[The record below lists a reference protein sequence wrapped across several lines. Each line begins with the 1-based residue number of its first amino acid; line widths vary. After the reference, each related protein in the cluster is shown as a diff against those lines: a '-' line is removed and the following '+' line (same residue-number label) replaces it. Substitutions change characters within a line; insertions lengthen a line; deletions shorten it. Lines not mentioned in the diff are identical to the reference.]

1 MQEPYHF
8 LPLEEAR
15 QLLREHFGIEG
26 QMKTLAGEVDANFK
40 VKTNENNFLLKIS
53 RSGTDEEFLL
63 FQQNILKYLE
73 QREICSCI
81 YEDGQKEQ
89 IWEFPLET
97 PELFQDLKQQD
108 FVRTQRSNGEKIYLR
123 LLSWVEGKLWSDLRY
138 YDEKL
143 LYSLGSA
150 AGALTASLAEFRDV
164 YAQRTY
170 AWDINNAGWTQEY
183 QHYFKGR
190 KKEQIKK
197 FHRGFKNIASQLKS
211 CRHSVVHN
219 DSNDNNI
226 IVTPFDQGYRV
237 KSIIDFGD
245 AVYTATINDLAV
257 CITYA
262 VMDQTNPLEAAI
274 PIVKGYHRQFPLE
287 EKELEL
293 LYWLVGARL
302 IISLTQSALN
312 REKEPENDYLIISE
326 KPALLLLE
334 QWDQISPET
343 ATAFFRKACGYE
355 AHRNYSAFKA
365 FAQNNRVK
373 FSSLF
378 KTQLPVEEIRLDLS
392 SATIPNLADYRDP
405 KKLKHQIREINSD
418 QKMSL
423 LTGGYGEVRPDFMM
437 DEQRV
442 ETNSGSYWKAKLLGT
457 QAWQFEVLS
466 LSSPFDGKVVYKDS
480 WRLFVAHAMEIS
492 QTAST
497 KPEENELY
505 SEGKTGG
512 DQPGRPEALKN
523 GKFHLLYSNVEPAAT
538 VKVGEM
544 VKRGDFLGIVK
555 SDDSPFF
562 LQLMLQDPLDTSVEV
577 SCLYQNFGTFQE
589 LYPDPALL
597 FEDLRVLD
605 NPVDITSKIMFR
617 KKHLGKS
624 LSLSYKQPLEMLRGE
639 GVFLI
644 DHTGR
649 RYMDLVNNVAHVGH
663 EHPNVVKAGQ
673 AQMAMLNTNSRYLH
687 DNILEL
693 SENLLSTFP
702 VELSVV
708 HFVNSGSEA
717 NELAIRMA
725 KAYTGEKDF
734 ISMQLGYHGNSNA
747 CIDISSYKFDGKGGK
762 GAPAHTHVVPLP
774 DTLRGK
780 YCGANAGEKYASHVR
795 ELVQQ
800 LRDKGLKPAAF
811 IAESIISC
819 AGQIELPDNFL
830 KEAYEVVRDAGG
842 LCIADEV
849 QVGCGRVG
857 THFWGFEH
865 HGVVP
870 DIVTIGK
877 PLGNGHPLAAVVCT
891 QEVAEAFANG
901 MEYFNTFGGNPV
913 SCAIGNAVLQVL
925 KEEKLQ
931 ENALHTGNFLKE
943 ELKKMAAKHP
953 VIADVRGQGLFLGF
967 ELLDREKNPLSKQAN
982 ALVQRMKER
991 GYLMSTEGP
1000 DDNVLKIKPPMSF
1013 DQEHAN
1019 QFLKDLNLVLTAD
1032 FFQL

>member
-1 MQEPYHF
+1 MQKPYHF

-15 QLLREHFGIEG
+15 QLLREHFGIDG
-26 QMKTLAGEVDANFK
+26 QMRTLAGEVDANFK
-40 VKTNENNFLLKIS
+40 VKTAEDNFLLKIS
-53 RSGTDEEFLL
+53 RSGTDEGFLL
-63 FQQNILKYLE
+63 FQKNILKYLE

-81 YEDGQKEQ
+81 YEDGDKEQ
-89 IWEFPLET
+89 ILEFPLET
-97 PELFQDLKQQD
+97 PLLFQNLKQQD
-108 FVRTQRSNGEKIYLR
+108 LVRTQRKNGEEIYLR
-123 LLSWVEGKLWSDLRY
+123 LLSWVEGKLWSDLNY
-138 YDEKL
+138 HDEKL

-150 AGALTASLAEFRDV
+150 AGALTASLVEFGDV
-164 YAQRTY
+164 YAQRPY
-170 AWDINNAGWTQEY
+170 DWDINNAGWTQEY

-190 KKEQIKK
+190 TKEQIQK
-197 FHRGFKNIASQLKS
+197 FFLGFKNIASQLKS

-219 DSNDNNI
+219 DANDNNI
-226 IVTPFDQGYRV
+226 IVAPFEQGYRV

-262 VMDQTNPLEAAI
+262 VMDKTDPLEAAI
-274 PIVKGYHRQFPLE
+274 PVVKGYHRQFPLE
-287 EKELEL
+287 EEELEL

-302 IISLTQSALN
+302 VISLTKSALN
-312 REKEPENDYLIISE
+312 REKEPENAYLNISE
-326 KPALLLLE
+326 KPALILLE
-334 QWDQISPET
+334 QWDKISPET
-343 ATAFFRKACGYE
+343 AAAFFRKACGYE
-355 AHRNYSAFKA
+355 AHRNFSAFKA
-365 FAQNNRVK
+365 FAKNNRVK
-373 FSSLF
+373 ISDLF
-378 KTQLPVEEIRLDLS
+378 ENQLPVEEIRLGLS

-405 KKLKHQIREINSD
+405 KKLKQQIREIYSE
-418 QKMSL
+418 QEMSVFI
-423 LTGGYGEVRPDFMM
+423 GGYGEVRPDFMQ
-437 DEQRV
+437 DEQRI
-442 ETNSGSYWKAKLLGT
+442 ETNTGSYWKAKLLGT
-457 QAWQFEVLS
+457 QAWQFEAQALY
-466 LSSPFDGKVVYKDS
+466 SPFNGKIVYKDS
-480 WRLFVAHAMEIS
+480 RQIFVEHTMKIS
-492 QTAST
+492 ETAST
-497 KPEENELY
+497 KPQDNGIS
-505 SEGKTGG
+505 SEGKTGKVE
-512 DQPGRPEALKN
+512 PEKSEALK
-523 GKFHLLYSNVEPAAT
+523 KAEFHLLYSNLEPAAALE
-538 VKVGEM
+538 VGKVI
-544 VKRGDFLGIVK
+544 KKGDLLGLIK
-555 SDDSPFF
+555 ADDLPFF
-562 LQLMLQDPLDTSVEV
+562 LQLMLQDPLETSAEV
-577 SCLYQNFGTFQE
+577 SCLYQDFGTYKE

-597 FEDLRVLD
+597 FEDLKLRD
-605 NPVDITSKIMFR
+605 NSEDLASKVAFR

-639 GVFLI
+639 GGFLI

-649 RYMDLVNNVAHVGH
+649 KYMDLVNNVAHVGH
-663 EHPNVVKAGQ
+663 EHPKVVKAGQ

-702 VELSVV
+702 AKLSVV

-734 ISMQLGYHGNSNA
+734 ISMELGYHGNSNA

-762 GAPAHTHVVPLP
+762 GAPEHTHVVPLP

-800 LRDKGLKPAAF
+800 LLDKGRKPAAF

-830 KEAYEVVRDAGG
+830 KEAYAAVFDAGG

-857 THFWGFEH
+857 THFWGFEL

-913 SCAIGNAVLQVL
+913 SCAIGNTVLQVI

-943 ELKKMAAKHP
+943 ELNKMAAKHP

-967 ELLDREKNPLSKQAN
+967 ELLDREKNPLAKQAN

-1013 DQEHAN
+1013 NQEHAN
-1019 QFLKDLNLVLTAD
+1019 QFLKDLDLVLTAD
-1032 FFQL
+1032 FFQI

>member
-15 QLLREHFGIEG
+15 QLLREHFGIDG
-26 QMKTLAGEVDANFK
+26 QMRTLAGEVDANFK
-40 VKTNENNFLLKIS
+40 VKTAEDNFLLKIS

-63 FQQNILKYLE
+63 FQKNILKYLE
-73 QREICSCI
+73 QREICSEM
-81 YEDGQKEQ
+81 YEDGPKEQ
-89 IWEFPLET
+89 ILEFPLET
-97 PELFQDLKQQD
+97 SLLFQNLKQQD
-108 FVRTQRSNGEKIYLR
+108 LVRTQRNNGEEIYLR
-123 LLSWVEGKLWSDLRY
+123 LLSWVEGKLWSDLRHH
-138 YDEKL
+138 DEKL

-150 AGALTASLAEFRDV
+150 AGALSASLAEFSDV

-170 AWDINNAGWTQEY
+170 DWDINNAGWTQDY

-190 KKEQIKK
+190 KKEQIQK
-197 FHRGFKNIASQLKS
+197 FSRGFKNIASQIKS

-219 DSNDNNI
+219 DANDNNI
-226 IVTPFDQGYRV
+226 IVTPFEQGYRV

-245 AVYTATINDLAV
+245 AVYTSTINDLAV

-262 VMDQTNPLEAAI
+262 VMDKTDPLEAAI

-302 IISLTQSALN
+302 VISLTKSALN
-312 REKEPENDYLIISE
+312 REKEPQNDYLIISE
-326 KPALLLLE
+326 KPALLLLDK
-334 QWDQISPET
+334 WDMISPET

-355 AHRNYSAFKA
+355 AHRNYSGFKA
-365 FAQNNRVK
+365 FAENNRVK
-373 FSSLF
+373 FSNLF
-378 KTQLPVEEIRLDLS
+378 KTQLSVEEIRLDLS

-405 KKLKHQIREINSD
+405 KKLKQQIREIYSD
-418 QKMSL
+418 QKTSL
-423 LTGGYGEVRPDFMM
+423 LTGGYGEVRPDFMI
-437 DEQRV
+437 DEQLV
-442 ETNSGSYWKAKLLGT
+442 KKNTGSYWKAKLLGT
-457 QAWQFEVLS
+457 QAWQFEAMS
-466 LSSPFDGKVVYKDS
+466 FSSPFDGKVVYKDS
-480 WRLFVAHAMEIS
+480 RRLFVTHAMVLSE
-492 QTAST
+492 TASSN
-497 KPEENELY
+497 PAESELS
-505 SEGKTGG
+505 SEGKTGR
-512 DQPGRPEALKN
+512 DEPGKPEALKN
-523 GKFHLLYSNVEPAAT
+523 AKFHLIYSNVEPIAT
-538 VKVGEM
+538 LKVGEV
-544 VKRGDFLGIVK
+544 VKRGDFLGMVK
-555 SDDSPFF
+555 PDDSPFF
-562 LQLMLQDPLDTSVEV
+562 LQVMFQDPLDISVEV
-577 SCLYQNFGTFQE
+577 SCLYQDFGIYKE

-597 FEDLRVLD
+597 FGDLKLRDNSED
-605 NPVDITSKIMFR
+605 IASKVAFR

-624 LSLSYKQPLEMLRGE
+624 LSLSYKQPLEMVRGE
-639 GVFLI
+639 GIFLI

-663 EHPNVVKAGQ
+663 EHPKVVKAGQ

-702 VELSVV
+702 AELSVV

-734 ISMQLGYHGNSNA
+734 VSMELGYHGNSNA

-762 GAPAHTHVVPLP
+762 GAPEHTHVVPLP

-780 YCGANAGEKYASHVR
+780 YCGANAGEKYASHVK

-800 LRDKGLKPAAF
+800 LRDKGRKPAAF

-830 KEAYEVVRDAGG
+830 KEAYAAVRDAGG

-857 THFWGFEH
+857 THFWGFELN
-865 HGVVP
+865 GVVP

-913 SCAIGNAVLQVL
+913 SCAIGNAVLQVI

-967 ELLDREKNPLSKQAN
+967 ELLDRERNPLAKQAN

-1013 DQEHAN
+1013 NREHAN
-1019 QFLKDLNLVLTAD
+1019 QFLNDLDLVLTAD